1 MTITLN
7 SMLLAVCIAAAPMAA
22 VASDLPTPST
32 EKEMA
37 DQLVSSSAGFCK
49 AMEENEGMGFVPCF
63 KRVTDKAIADL
74 EQESQVQTNAYQKM
88 HTGEGESGGGVPPG
102 PTDVPKGLGSFPG
115 K

>member
-1 MTITLN
+1 MKITLN
-7 SMLLAVCIAAAPMAA
+7 SMLLAVYIAAAPMAA

-37 DQLVSSSAGFCK
+37 DQLVSWSAGFCK
-49 AMEENEGMGFVPCF
+49 SMEEKQGLDFVACF
-63 KRVTDKAIADL
+63 KRVTDKAIAGL
-74 EQESQVQTNAYQKM
+74 EQESKVQTNAYQKM

-102 PTDVPKGLGSFPG
+102 PSDTPKGFGTYPG